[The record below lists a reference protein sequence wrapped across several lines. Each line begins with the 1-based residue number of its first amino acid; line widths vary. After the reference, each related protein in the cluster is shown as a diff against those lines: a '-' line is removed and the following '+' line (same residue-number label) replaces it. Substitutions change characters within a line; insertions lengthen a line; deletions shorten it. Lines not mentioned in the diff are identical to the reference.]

1 VSYTELEFGA
11 ATEAGLP
18 RLVFM
23 LDEGAADVGLP
34 VSALIDRQFGTRQ
47 GRVPPTGPRQRAGY
61 GVVCQPGRA
70 GQLVERSLREL
81 AKAQG
86 ASGGSQDDPVPAV
99 AVAGRS
105 RKSC

>member
-1 VSYTELEFGA
+1 LHCCGVLGTRVRLPGAGQPEVSYTELEFGA

-47 GRVPPTGPRQRAGY
+47 DAFRQRVRDSG
-61 GVVCQPGRA
+61 
-70 GQLVERSLREL
+70 LVTGSFASLAAL
-81 AKAQG
+81 
-86 ASGGSQDDPVPAV
+86 GS
-99 AVAGRS
+99 
-105 RKSC
+105 